1 MLLLEFFYFMD
12 FPNSVSVW
20 DEDLQHPHSIT
31 RCNWHYFFYWK
42 VRMEL
47 PFIHLFPLGS
57 PGRIKEMEKI
67 LVNLELSET
76 FMKGIQISLVMCSTI
91 LLFTCEPSMTEEHVG
106 LQHTQHY
113 WDPVL
118 APCVVQIVLL
128 GKKKRKKN
136 QEETGVGDI
145 MNEFS
150 SYSHCSWNTLL

>member
-1 MLLLEFFYFMD
+1 MD

-128 GKKKRKKN
+128 GKKKKKKKPGGN
-136 QEETGVGDI
+136 RCWRHYEWIQFIQSLFMKHFTI
-145 MNEFS
+145 K
-150 SYSHCSWNTLL
+150 NT